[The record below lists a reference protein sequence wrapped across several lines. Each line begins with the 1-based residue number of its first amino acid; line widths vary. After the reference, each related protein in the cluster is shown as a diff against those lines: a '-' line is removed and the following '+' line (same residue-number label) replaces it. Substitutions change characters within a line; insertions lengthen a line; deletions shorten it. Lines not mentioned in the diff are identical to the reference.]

1 MKPSAALLAMVLA
14 IAACSQTTG
23 GAVSTP
29 EPEPEPTL
37 DPVGT
42 YDFMTDVEGQTIT
55 GTMTITGSPGAYS
68 GSITSDM
75 GAISLRNIVIDGMDL
90 TFVGDSPDFTVAF
103 ALTFSGDSFTGEW
116 DAGGLVGF
124 ISGSKR

>member
-14 IAACSQTTG
+14 VAACSQTTG
-23 GAVSTP
+23 GAVATP

-37 DPVGT
+37 DPVGI
-42 YDFMTDVEGQTIT
+42 YDFTTDVEGQTIA
-55 GTMTITGSPGAYS
+55 GTITITGSPGAYS
-68 GSITSDM
+68 GSVTSDM
-75 GAISLRNIVIDGMDL
+75 GTISLRNIVVDGMDL

-116 DAGGLVGF
+116 DVEGLVGF